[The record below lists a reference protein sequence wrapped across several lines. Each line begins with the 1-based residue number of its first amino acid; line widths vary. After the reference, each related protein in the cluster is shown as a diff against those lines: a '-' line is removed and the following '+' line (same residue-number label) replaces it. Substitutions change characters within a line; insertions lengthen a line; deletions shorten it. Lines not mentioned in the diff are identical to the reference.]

1 MSLHYLTRRIAE
13 CFPAFLSWGT
23 LLFPALLLSIFP
35 NIVFA
40 FVLLYVFLWFLRAV
54 EYAFFLIYAYREYR
68 KNLKRNWTKELK
80 EVSHSLYD
88 ITPDEVIHLILVP
101 TYKESVDVLRDTM
114 NAIADSHFPKEQ
126 IFVCL
131 ATEERDA
138 KNGRNNAHVLTE
150 EYKGVFGR
158 FFWVEHPDGL
168 PNEIKGKGGN
178 ISFAGRA
185 LSKTLS
191 AEGID
196 FTRVLVTTL
205 DADNRIHHDLLSA
218 LTKAYCESP
227 KRHQQAFQPI
237 PLFFNNIWDVPAI
250 NRIVAF
256 SSGYWHLIEAGRP
269 DRLRNFSSHSQPL
282 SALAAMDFWDT
293 TTIVED
299 GRQYWRS
306 YFHFH
311 GAYEVIP
318 IFLPIYQDAV
328 LGKNY
333 FRSLAGQFQQLK
345 RWSWGCSD
353 IAYCFTNIR
362 KEWKHLP
369 KWKTFLQYF
378 RLIEGHYMWAT
389 AALFLAIV
397 IPAVKL
403 FAPEVSETVFGTHVA
418 LFLSV
423 IFRLALG
430 GIFVSMI
437 LTFLMA
443 PKPPK
448 KIRTFDLIWQ
458 WALIPITTIFF
469 GSLPALVTQTQIAF
483 GKRMEFNVTEKIR
496 QS

>member
-1 MSLHYLTRRIAE
+1 M
-13 CFPAFLSWGT
+13 
-23 LLFPALLLSIFP
+23 
-35 NIVFA
+35 
-40 FVLLYVFLWFLRAV
+40 
-54 EYAFFLIYAYREYR
+54 EYAFFLVYAYREYR
-68 KNLKRNWTKELK
+68 KNLKRNWSKELLD
-80 EVSHSLYD
+80 VSYSFHD
-88 ITPDEVIHLILVP
+88 ISPKEVIHLILVP
-101 TYKESVDVLRDTM
+101 TYKESLDVLRDTM
-114 NAIADSHFPKEQ
+114 SAIADSHFPKEQ

-131 ATEERDA
+131 ATEQRDA
-138 KNGRNNAHVLTE
+138 ENGRKNARILAE
-150 EYKGVFGR
+150 EYEKIFGR

-178 ISFAGRA
+178 ISFAGRE
-185 LSKTLS
+185 LSKKLS

-196 FTRVLVTTL
+196 FSRLLVTTL
-205 DADNRIHHDLLSA
+205 DADNRIHEDLLSA
-218 LTKAYCESP
+218 LTKAYCENP
-227 KRHQQAFQPI
+227 KRHQRAFQPI

-282 SALAAMDFWDT
+282 SALVEMDFWDT

-306 YFHFH
+306 YFHFQ

-328 LGKNY
+328 LSKNY

-362 KEWKHLP
+362 KNWKNLP

-423 IFRLALG
+423 IFQLALG

-443 PKPPK
+443 PKPPQ

-469 GSLPALVTQTQIAF
+469 GSLPALVTQTQIAL
-483 GKRMEFNVTEKIR
+483 GKHMEFNVTEKVR
-496 QS
+496 QSE